1 MTPGQNAAMW
11 WGERCLGRGVINEV
25 NQERVGG
32 KEYNGSA
39 EVGVALEGLRIGRA
53 NGTTAE
59 DVRVQ

>member
-1 MTPGQNAAMW
+1 MW